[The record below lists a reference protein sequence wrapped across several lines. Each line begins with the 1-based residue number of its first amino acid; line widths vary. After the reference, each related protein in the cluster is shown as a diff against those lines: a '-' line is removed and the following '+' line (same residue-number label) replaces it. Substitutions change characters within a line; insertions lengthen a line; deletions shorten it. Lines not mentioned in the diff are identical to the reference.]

1 MLFPEGASA
10 RECRK
15 CTSLV
20 TEGRNAGLWP
30 TGRQAGT
37 SASSC
42 LLVRSRSLPTAE
54 HGAFVLRSK
63 VCCAVPP
70 SHKKSLHAAMPRLRI
85 TQHDR
90 SSIERQHRPS
100 VRHCARVHAPASG
113 GIGQDSTR
121 ADARVSMPCKASN
134 RGITTGPSF
143 AAVANERAI
152 RPAGANKEAR
162 AGW

>member
-1 MLFPEGASA
+1 LLFPEG
-10 RECRK
+10 CKRK
-15 CTSLV
+15 RVQCTSLV
-20 TEGRNAGLWP
+20 TDGRNAGLWP

-63 VCCAVPP
+63 VCCVVPQ
-70 SHKKSLHAAMPRLRI
+70 SHKKSVHAATPRVRI

-121 ADARVSMPCKASN
+121 TDARVSMPCKASS
-134 RGITTGPSF
+134 RGFTTGPSF